1 MTDLDSNI
9 IIDGNRLFEEFR
21 GSFTENFV
29 CSMLIEKFDGDL
41 HYYTFDRNKI
51 DFVIQ
56 YKNNIIPIEVKAN
69 VSTNNNSLTK
79 FNKEND
85 NKISVR
91 LSLNNLKQDGK
102 IINIPLYLIEYID
115 KFF

>member
-1 MTDLDSNI
+1 MAAQPFCPIEAPNVAE
-9 IIDGNRLFEEFR
+9 RLAIPCETPSFLVCVSIFR
-21 GSFTENFV
+21 GIAP
-29 CSMLIEKFDGDL
+29 MLVL
-41 HYYTFDRNKI
+41 
-51 DFVIQ
+51 
-56 YKNNIIPIEVKAN
+56 EVKAN